1 MRILRFCAVLMV
13 VTLSAA
19 SALAVPLPGGTLDPM
34 TIPKYV
40 QPLVIP
46 PVMPMSTVQPAALN
60 PDGTPILDPLTQLP
74 VAVPA
79 AEYNI
84 AVRQFSQ
91 QILPGGIWN
100 TVNGRT
106 DAFLPTPIWSYG
118 LEQDNATT
126 VSTYVAP
133 MPLAGLGTTATTYN
147 YPALT
152 IEATSQVGNSV
163 RWINDLKDPLTGAA
177 LPHLLTGTVD
187 QTLHWANPANTGCVN
202 APAFLQIDCN
212 TYNPLP
218 YGGPVPIVTHV
229 HGAHVNANSDGYPE
243 AWWLANASD
252 IPASYSKT
260 GTLFTQQMLGGT
272 VALGTAQDPQY
283 RNGDGTPMLPI
294 QADFD
299 PVGGAAYYSYENTQ
313 PATTLWYHDH
323 ALGMT
328 RLNVYA
334 GPAGFWLLRGGLH
347 DLPSLPGPAPLLGQ
361 DPNFDPAARA
371 AIREVPI
378 AIQDRSFNADGTLF
392 YPQSRVFFDGFA
404 GPYIG
409 APDAAGVQTSDIN
422 PIWNPEAFFN
432 TMVVNGTTWPVYEV
446 APAQYRLRL
455 LNGSNSRFI
464 NLSMFEV
471 VNDKT
476 SKDQAKNKKP
486 KKKVKADVL
495 GAEIPFYQIGGDQG
509 FLPQVVMIQTGM
521 ATALPGNGT
530 LPAPALLPDPMQA
543 LLMAPAERMD
553 VIVDF
558 SGLPDGTVIRI
569 LNTAPD
575 APFGGF
581 PDIPA
586 DAGTTGQVMQF
597 VVNSAAVPVLPSDT
611 ARTPLLSLVLPAE
624 APSTTVVDVTRPLSL
639 NEEESFQ
646 VCVAVSPAG
655 ALTYLGSTA
664 PHNAN
669 IAADCAAMGGVPQ
682 APKAAVLGTIAADPN
697 QGGVV
702 TPVPLLWKQP
712 ITELPV
718 LGATEIWEFYNM
730 TVDGHPIHMHLVAY
744 EIIDRQLI
752 DPVTVALIPG
762 SNTPPLANE
771 LGRKDT
777 VLSYP
782 GEVVRVKS
790 TFDLPGLYVW
800 HCHIVEHEDNEMMR
814 PLYVGNGT
822 IPTGFPRP

>member
-1 MRILRFCAVLMV
+1 MRRNSRKGWRVSTLILLA

-19 SALAVPLPGGTLDPM
+19 SAMAVPLPGGTLDPL

-46 PVMPMSTVQPAALN
+46 PVMPMSTVQPAAVN
-60 PDGTPILDPLTQLP
+60 PDGTPILDPATGVP

-91 QILPGGIWN
+91 QILPGGAWN
-100 TVNGRT
+100 VVTGRA
-106 DAFLPTPIWSYG
+106 DAFPPTPIWSYG
-118 LEQDNATT
+118 LEEDDPTV

-133 MPLAGLGTTATTYN
+133 MPLNGSLGPATTFN

-152 IEATSQVGNSV
+152 VEATSHVGNSV
-163 RWINDLKDPLTGAA
+163 RWINDLKDPATGAF

-212 TYNPLP
+212 TYNPAP
-218 YGGPVPIVTHV
+218 YTGPVPIVTHV
-229 HGAHVNANSDGYPE
+229 HGAHVNSNSDGYPE
-243 AWWLANASD
+243 AWWLANASN
-252 IPASYSKT
+252 IPASYAKT
-260 GTLFTQQMLGGT
+260 GTLFTQQMLGGS
-272 VALGTAQDPQY
+272 VAAGTAQDPQY
-283 RNGDGTPMLPI
+283 RNADGTAQAPM
-294 QADFD
+294 QVDFD

-313 PATTLWYHDH
+313 PASTLWYHDH

-334 GPAGFWLLRGGLH
+334 GPAGFWLLRGGAH
-347 DLPSLPGPAPLLGQ
+347 DLTTLPGPAPVLGQ
-361 DPNFDPAARA
+361 DPNFDPAVRA

-378 AIQDRSFNADGTLF
+378 AIQDRSFNVDGTLF

-404 GPYIG
+404 GPYVG
-409 APDAAGVQTSDIN
+409 APDATGVQTSDIN

-471 VNDKT
+471 DRV
-476 SKDQAKNKKP
+476 
-486 KKKVKADVL
+486 KVKKNEKKDFTKY
-495 GAEIPFYQIGGDQG
+495 GAEHPFYQIGGDQG
-509 FLPQVVMIQTGM
+509 FLPQVVAIQTGL
-521 ATALPGNGT
+521 ATVYPGGG
-530 LPAPALLPDPMQA
+530 APPLAPVALPDPMQA

-558 SGLPDGTVIRI
+558 SGLPDGTVIRV

-586 DAGTTGQVMQF
+586 DSLTTGQVMQF
-597 VVNSAAVPVLPSDT
+597 VVNSVAVPVLPSDT
-611 ARTPLLSLVLPAE
+611 ARPAIASYVLPAE
-624 APSTTVVDVTRPLSL
+624 PASTTAVDVVRPLSL
-639 NEEESFQ
+639 NEEESMQ
-646 VCVAVSPAG
+646 VCVSISPAG
-655 ALTYLGSTA
+655 AITYLGSTA
-664 PHNAN
+664 PHNVN

-682 APKAAVLGTIAADPN
+682 APKAAVLGTIAGDPN

-702 TPVPLLWKQP
+702 TPVPQMWKQP

-718 LGATEIWEFYNM
+718 LNATEIWEFYNM

-752 DPVTVALIPG
+752 DPITLALLPG

-814 PLYVGNGT
+814 PLYVGDGT
-822 IPTGFPRP
+822 IPAGFPRP